1 MNPQKVKLLALGVLL
16 ALSVTVQLAYA
27 SQPVPSMYAD
37 PSNQQSELASAQ
49 DTTAVAPSQYFI
61 AIFSLGPAWQSD
73 KPAHEQLYFK
83 EHSANFFPPFWPIGH
98 TYQTRWEGRLMPS
111 RLVGDQQKTAGS
123 MPILSLTAHRGFCL
137 HPGYRSIV
145 WMETW
150 PRRNC
155 I

>member
-37 PSNQQSELASAQ
+37 PSNQQSEPASAQ

-83 EHSANFFPPFWPIGH
+83 EHSANLRQWREQKKITLGARYSDKGMIILRARDEAEARSWLENDPMVVNGLF
-98 TYQTRWEGRLMPS
+98 RLE
-111 RLVGDQQKTAGS
+111 
-123 MPILSLTAHRGFCL
+123 L
-137 HPGYRSIV
+137 HPFAPFYLGCL
-145 WMETW
+145 EKQ
-150 PRRNC
+150 
-155 I
+155 